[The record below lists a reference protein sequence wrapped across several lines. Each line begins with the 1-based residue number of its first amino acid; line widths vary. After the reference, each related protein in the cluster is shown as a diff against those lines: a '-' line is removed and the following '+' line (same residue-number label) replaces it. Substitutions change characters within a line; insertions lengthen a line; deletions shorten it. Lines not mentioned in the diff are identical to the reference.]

1 MHWIYNIM
9 CMTVNIQHSI
19 SSKLQTLQSPIHN
32 LNVFIQDMF
41 PYHLLSGLAKKCNP
55 SGRKHWVCGPCL
67 FLMISWTLD
76 TWIPTYCFK
85 IRKIH
90 SNCKYL
96 LFNHFFGLQYCYTVP
111 LTSKVNFNFK
121 LEAHVH
127 CTVYN
132 L

>member
-1 MHWIYNIM
+1 
-9 CMTVNIQHSI
+9 
-19 SSKLQTLQSPIHN
+19 
-32 LNVFIQDMF
+32 MF
-41 PYHLLSGLAKKCNP
+41 SYRTCSPYHLLSGLAKKCSP

-96 LFNHFFGLQYCYTVP
+96 LFNYSRLPITRTFKGNRKKFELSRVRVIGNSKKIAG
-111 LTSKVNFNFK
+111 SKVKNSFY
-121 LEAHVH
+121 
-127 CTVYN
+127 CTVNILITFYCRN
-132 L
+132 VKWKLKDTFRL